1 MRLLQLRSSQPGEGL
16 DSMTQADALEES
28 RTRPAPASMEPSL
41 QESNTSFIHESVPL
55 VQVCFSQKKLEDLAR
70 RRDTEET
77 TLNPG
82 LGHPLGLTD
91 GKAVETDVS
100 GCQCDFQKEEGD
112 MVAQSENRF
121 AFHTNSYAR
130 SNART
135 VIRGNISTVTDISG
149 QKTRGFLK
157 CTSATGAS

>member
-16 DSMTQADALEES
+16 DSMTQADALDKS

-41 QESNTSFIHESVPL
+41 QELNTSFIHESVPI
-55 VQVCFSQKKLEDLAR
+55 VQVCFSQKKLEDLAK
-70 RRDTEET
+70 RRDTEEA

-82 LGHPLGLTD
+82 LGHPLGVKID

-112 MVAQSENRF
+112 MVAQSEHRF
-121 AFHTNSYAR
+121 AFILTA
-130 SNART
+130 T
-135 VIRGNISTVTDISG
+135 QG
-149 QKTRGFLK
+149 QMRVL
-157 CTSATGAS
+157 